1 MKDAVGT
8 LARFSYILTCRY
20 RETSKRFFQ
29 NSPTHQKCQN
39 GVLHGNTNMDAFP
52 AGTYIYMYIHT
63 YVTWEC
69 FSNLETVVTQIEKR
83 TETQPSFNKGSG
95 GPQNKEHNF

>member
-1 MKDAVGT
+1 
-8 LARFSYILTCRY
+8 
-20 RETSKRFFQ
+20 
-29 NSPTHQKCQN
+29 
-39 GVLHGNTNMDAFP
+39 MDAFP

-95 GPQNKEHNF
+95 GPQNKEHNFYANFNHNIKVRAISADGVPH